1 MENGEWRM
9 ENGEWKMENLGF
21 EFLGFDGG
29 DRKLIIDLSNSQ
41 FPILNSQLRTGVCPV
56 GLGKFL

>member
-1 MENGEWRM
+1 
-9 ENGEWKMENLGF
+9 MENLGF